1 MSNRVDGRISC
12 VWIEKYER
20 PKGRSFYVYKKR
32 KGDKMAKH
40 NINENYNGQTKLRH
54 WWTMIRDN
62 LSNLM
67 GWYNSHI
74 DGTADRHRAED
85 IDYDDSGT
93 VKEKINKIDMSLFK
107 QTNKLPDEILTPGF
121 YYGVGVVNG
130 TLGGSGT
137 YWFAIEIYP
146 VFTNLLQILHQNVN
160 GEWTTYYRNVS
171 GLESDTPQFT
181 EWVRLAKISD
191 VTALRTEVINQIA
204 NEVNTRIEADETI
217 RKEIPVKTIE
227 NITSETTD
235 NSSYVTPLVVKNAI
249 NNLVESSEEIK
260 NIADALVHNA
270 YAVNKLHE
278 NLELSLVV
286 PEPTANSVV
295 MTTDSDGKYKFSF
308 TFHNA
313 YIDSNGLF
321 DNGFSSQIN
330 NTFEINMLGTI
341 EFGIRYYLYLEWDLM
356 RDKFTMFGTTDNFG
370 TNLDI
375 EYLQFY
381 VGQFT
386 VVDERAVDY
395 YDEQEKS
402 SINIIPMIGN
412 YLSRLDSKCNEL
424 QRDMGKKNTAVLF
437 QQIGKSERFSINQST
452 GDWVVGYSV
461 PKINIIDDTYG
472 NFILPSNI
480 IDIGDTKTKFGT
492 EKKYCYA
499 SYTLNTDNLSGEIS
513 GSDMT
518 VTYGLKDAKGKPN
531 SYMEI
536 EDETKLTTINIYLGT
551 VILNAENDLLPDG
564 TVSVIY
570 SGSESANENVEIN
583 LLKIFNTSGIITGEF
598 VEVTADEVSALF

>member
-1 MSNRVDGRISC
+1 
-12 VWIEKYER
+12 
-20 PKGRSFYVYKKR
+20 
-32 KGDKMAKH
+32 
-40 NINENYNGQTKLRH
+40 
-54 WWTMIRDN
+54 
-62 LSNLM
+62 
-67 GWYNSHI
+67 
-74 DGTADRHRAED
+74 
-85 IDYDDSGT
+85 
-93 VKEKINKIDMSLFK
+93 MSLFK

-121 YYGVGVVNG
+121 YYGGGVVNG